1 VSHKAAGDLIEAIL
15 LDIEGTMTPVTFV
28 TDVLFPYAR
37 THLGA
42 YLRRNDGQ
50 TDHEGLLAR
59 LRQEHA
65 SASRAGE
72 PVPLWVDEPRTARL
86 VAVIAFVEWLMDR
99 DRKSTALK
107 ELQGNIWEA
116 GYRSGELVGEVFP
129 DVRPA
134 FQRWQDRH
142 LHVAIF
148 SSGSVLAQQLLLRHS
163 SAGDLTEFV
172 GRFFDTHS
180 GAKVDPDSYRRI
192 AAGIGVRVDAVLFL
206 SDSTRELDAART
218 ATMQTRLVVRAG
230 NAPAPPDHGYEC
242 IGSFDEVPSRIPVP
256 ADS

>member
-1 VSHKAAGDLIEAIL
+1 VSGKTAGDLIEAIL

-28 TDVLFPYAR
+28 TDVLFPFAR

-42 YLRRNDGQ
+42 YLRHHDGEP
-50 TDHEGLLAR
+50 DHEALLAR

-65 SASRAGE
+65 LALRAGE
-72 PVPLWVDEPRTARL
+72 AVPLWADEPRAGRQA
-86 VAVIAFVEWLMDR
+86 AVIAFVEWLMDR

-107 ELQGNIWEA
+107 ELQGNIWES
-116 GYRSGELVGEVFP
+116 GYRRGELVGEVFP

-134 FQRWQDRH
+134 FQRWRDRQ

-163 SAGDLTEFV
+163 SAGDLTGFV
-172 GRFFDTHS
+172 GRYFDTRS
-180 GAKVDPDSYRRI
+180 GTKGDPDSYRRI
-192 AAGIGVRVDAVLFL
+192 AHEIGVSVDAVLFL

-218 ATMQTRLVVRAG
+218 ATMQTRLAVRAG

-242 IGSFDEVPSRIPVP
+242 IRSFDEVSLESSR
-256 ADS
+256 SG